1 MGFEINRRVVLAG
14 LAAPFFIRST
24 SAQTPV
30 TLDQLKQ
37 AGVVKVGLVNQPP
50 YSALNPDGTIG
61 GFVPTLVQQIMAK
74 LGVPNIEPY
83 VATYG
88 ELIPGL
94 QAGRWQM
101 ISAAF
106 RLTKERCGQ
115 VLFTDPVTFDG
126 GAIAYVAGSIEKVP
140 ANISDLAAETTS
152 VGVLQGSY
160 LVKLAASLG
169 IAESRISQFP
179 SNPALIDGLQA
190 GRVATAISTNA
201 ALRQLL
207 EQRGGGYE
215 IVYPLTEDPPVGSAP
230 AFSPADTELHAAFQ
244 QELRALRDSG
254 ELLAMSKQFG
264 FDAPPADLAGIS
276 AEDACAR
283 L

>member
-1 MGFEINRRVVLAG
+1 MGFPINRRLVLAA
-14 LAAPFFIRST
+14 LMAPFMAQAAA
-24 SAQTPV
+24 AQTPV

-37 AGVVKVGLVNQPP
+37 AGTVRVGLVNQPP

-61 GFVPTLVQQIMAK
+61 GFVPTLVQQVMEK
-74 LGVPNIEPY
+74 LGVARIEPS

-126 GAIAYVAGSIEKVP
+126 GAIAYVDGAAPASISE
-140 ANISDLAAETTS
+140 LAAGTEP

-160 LVKLAASLG
+160 LIKLASDLG
-169 IAESRISQFP
+169 IAESRLSQFP

-190 GRVATAISTNA
+190 GRVKVAISTNA

-207 EQRGGGYE
+207 AQRGGYE
-215 IVYPLTEDPPVGSAP
+215 IAYPLSEDPPVGSAP
-230 AFSPADTELHAAFQ
+230 AFSTTDKELHAAFQ
-244 QELRALRDSG
+244 TELRAMRQSG
-254 ELLAMSKQFG
+254 ALLTLAKEFG
-264 FDAPPADLAGIS
+264 FDAPPENLAGIS
-276 AEDACAR
+276 AEDACGR

>member
-1 MGFEINRRVVLAG
+1 MTINLNRRVVLVG
-14 LAAPFFIRST
+14 LAMPFIMRPAV
-24 SAQTPV
+24 AQAPV

-61 GFVPTLVQQIMAK
+61 GFVPTLVQKIMVT
-74 LGVPNIEPY
+74 LGIERVEPY

-106 RLTKERCGQ
+106 RLTPERCSQ

-126 GAIAYVAGSIEKVP
+126 GAIAYVADRVSKVPTSIADLVTGEGSI
-140 ANISDLAAETTS
+140 
-152 VGVLQGSY
+152 GVLQGSY
-160 LVKLAASLG
+160 LVKLVSELG
-169 IAESRISQFP
+169 IPESRISQFP
-179 SNPALIDGLQA
+179 SNPAIVEGLQV
-190 GRVATAISTNA
+190 GRVAAAISTNA
-201 ALRQLL
+201 ALTQLKA
-207 EQRGGGYE
+207 QRGGYE
-215 IVYPLTEDPPVGSAP
+215 IVYPLQKDPPVGSAP
-230 AFSPADTELHAAFQ
+230 AFSRADTELHAAFQ
-244 QELRALRDSG
+244 RELRALRESG
-254 ELLAMSKQFG
+254 ELLTMAEQFG
-264 FDAPPADLAGIS
+264 FGAPPENLAGIS